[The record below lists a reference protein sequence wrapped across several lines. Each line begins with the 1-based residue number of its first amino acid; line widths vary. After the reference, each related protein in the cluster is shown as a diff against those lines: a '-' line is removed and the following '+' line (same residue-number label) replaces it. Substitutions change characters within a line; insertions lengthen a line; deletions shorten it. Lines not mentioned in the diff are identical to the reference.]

1 MVTAMN
7 LSDSLAAGQAGE
19 PEGQSPEGQSGFVP
33 APVARRSAVDEVS
46 AQLREGILT
55 GALPV
60 GTVLPSEAKLAA
72 SLSVSRPVIRE
83 ALGSLRA
90 LGLVTSRTG
99 KGWEVVSDYVGNGLR
114 LADSY
119 LSEHL
124 YEVRRHLEVPAAGYA
139 ALRHKDADIPELRAL
154 LESEQRA
161 GTPRHAV
168 ELDARFHVGIARCS
182 GNPLLVSMVEFIRT
196 GLVEQS
202 LALSTV
208 KGRAAEAVNE
218 HFAIL
223 AAIEAR
229 DQEGA
234 EAAMRKHL
242 SAVSRA
248 VGSLS
253 GAGIQLGGPSAHIHR
268 SDRNAK

>member
-1 MVTAMN
+1 MN
-7 LSDSLAAGQAGE
+7 LSDSLAAGQADPPDG
-19 PEGQSPEGQSGFVP
+19 GGFVP
-33 APVARRSAVDEVS
+33 APVTRRSAVDEVS
-46 AQLREGILT
+46 AQLREAILT
-55 GALPV
+55 RALPV

-99 KGWEVVSDYVGNGLR
+99 KGWEVVSDYIGNGLR

-124 YEVRRHLEVPAAGYA
+124 YEARMHLEVPAAGYA
-139 ALRHKDADIPELRAL
+139 ALRHKDGDVPALHAL
-154 LESEQRA
+154 LEAERKA
-161 GTPRHAV
+161 AAPRQAV
-168 ELDARFHVGIARCS
+168 ELDARFHIGVARCS

-208 KGRAAEAVNE
+208 KGRAARAVSE

-223 AAIEAR
+223 AAIESR
-229 DQEGA
+229 DQQAA
-234 EAAMRKHL
+234 EAAMRAHL
-242 SAVSRA
+242 GAVSA
-248 VGSLS
+248 TVGSLS
-253 GAGIQLGGPSAHIHR
+253 GAGIPAQEGPGR
-268 SDRNAK
+268 